1 MAPSA
6 CTTPRQPRSPCHPG
20 APLASPHRH
29 RQKRSDYIVLTAREG
44 DPHEEA
50 RTHRMFRHL
59 LLDGE
64 REWFHSGPDLLAHL
78 CIVARGDY
86 APPPDVRDEPIGLDD
101 F

>member
-1 MAPSA
+1 MIYY
-6 CTTPRQPRSPCHPG
+6 G
-20 APLASPHRH
+20 AAAGLIKIGYTHSRLRERTLRH

-64 REWFHSGPDLLAHL
+64 REWFHPGPDLLAHL